1 MIHVEITIG
10 RKSPTVDVRAVA
22 GDVHTDAI
30 VPVRDQRRPWQLLLA
45 SAAAALMLSFV
56 ATPNS
61 PYAAGI
67 SASGQPTAN
76 TSTCA
81 GGATLAMA
89 STGRMDFQPLFA
101 VQKRNT
107 QPWLDT
113 TLSLSEPAE
122 FVTPGKAT
130 THEKPNH
137 AAELATPSLERAPA
151 ESFSARA
158 AAAAEP
164 SATAEIHATA
174 RQPDDASRN
183 EREPVRQQEKAT
195 ADKLAEDVAGDVAG
209 DVAEGV
215 AEDVAEDVAGD
226 VAADVGEVPDV
237 HRRKVHAQVSF
248 AIERNISIGE
258 EALINDVTAL
268 LSAGNWTQAR
278 IALHGNK
285 WRTSVPLAKLAAR
298 AALAGS
304 AAADAVTSL
313 QAVAPHLDS
322 EGNRLLAV
330 ALMQSDR
337 APEAA
342 ELYRGLLVATPGD
355 AELWMGLAL
364 ALDASGA
371 AHDAVVFAYQQAR
384 DLSRDAR
391 VQRFAELRLAAL
403 A

>member
-10 RKSPTVDVRAVA
+10 RKSPTVDVRAGA
-22 GDVHTDAI
+22 GDVDTDAI
-30 VPVRDQRRPWQLLLA
+30 VPGRDQRRPWQPLLA

-67 SASGQPTAN
+67 AASGQPTAN

-107 QPWLDT
+107 QPWLDI

-130 THEKPNH
+130 TYEKPNH

-195 ADKLAEDVAGDVAG
+195 VDKLAEDVAGDVA
-209 DVAEGV
+209 DGV
-215 AEDVAEDVAGD
+215 AGS
-226 VAADVGEVPDV
+226 VAADVDEVPDV
-237 HRRKVHAQVSF
+237 HRHKVHAQVSF

>member
-22 GDVHTDAI
+22 GDVDTDAI
-30 VPVRDQRRPWQLLLA
+30 VPGRDQRRPWQPLLA

-67 SASGQPTAN
+67 AASGQPTAN

-158 AAAAEP
+158 AAAPEP

-195 ADKLAEDVAGDVAG
+195 ADKLAEDVAGDVA
-209 DVAEGV
+209 
-215 AEDVAEDVAGD
+215 
-226 VAADVGEVPDV
+226 ADVGEVPDV
-237 HRRKVHAQVSF
+237 HRRKVRAQVSF